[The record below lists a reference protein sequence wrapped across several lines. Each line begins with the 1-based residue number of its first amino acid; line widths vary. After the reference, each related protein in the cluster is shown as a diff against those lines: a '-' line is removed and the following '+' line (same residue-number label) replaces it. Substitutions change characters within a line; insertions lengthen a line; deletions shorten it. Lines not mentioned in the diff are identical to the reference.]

1 MCTRSPPW
9 GRRLSPCQSWEGES
23 QPNLSLRRAQMGP
36 GAACHTRKQ
45 GYLCG
50 RAALPGCSLPQLQPQ
65 AWPVWMHPIQ
75 PGGKGRPTSGP
86 MPLGSHAIVTPSS
99 ACLKPS
105 LGRPGLLHSSGLH
118 WAPARGAEPTDA
130 LPTGSGPAGLGP
142 IPCLS
147 GPWLHNPFV
156 GQSLCEGGAGK
167 TEAPLSRPRTG
178 MGAGAR
184 GSRGSEGLLQGRL
197 VTHGSPSR
205 PSLGSQLLDVGHEAP
220 RWPTRPAESDRPL
233 PLTSPVAWAV
243 S

>member
-1 MCTRSPPW
+1 
-9 GRRLSPCQSWEGES
+9 
-23 QPNLSLRRAQMGP
+23 MGP

-45 GYLCG
+45 GYLWG
-50 RAALPGCSLPQLQPQ
+50 RATLPGCSLPQLQPQ
-65 AWPVWMHPIQ
+65 AWPVWRRPIQ

-105 LGRPGLLHSSGLH
+105 LRRPGLLHSPGFH
-118 WAPARGAEPTDA
+118 WALARGAEPTNA
-130 LPTGSGPAGLGP
+130 LPTGSGPAGVGP

-156 GQSLCEGGAGK
+156 GQSLCEGGGGR

-184 GSRGSEGLLQGRL
+184 GSRGSEELLEGHL
-197 VTHGSPSR
+197 VTRGSPRR
-205 PSLGSQLLDVGHEAP
+205 PNLGSQLLDVGREAP
-220 RWPTRPAESDRPL
+220 GGPQGPQNQTGLCPLVALWPGP
-233 PLTSPVAWAV
+233 
-243 S
+243 